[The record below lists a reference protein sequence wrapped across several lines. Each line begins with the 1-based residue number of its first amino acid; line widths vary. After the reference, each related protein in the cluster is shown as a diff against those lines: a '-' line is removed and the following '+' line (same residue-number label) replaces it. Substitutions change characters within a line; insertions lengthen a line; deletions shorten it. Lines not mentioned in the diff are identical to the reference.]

1 MLRLRYRPHGDL
13 RQRLSRAGRHQVPR
27 LRECSGMSLDAQHGY
42 AAKTLDPPLVHDRLM
57 GAIGPI
63 KDSLAI

>member
-27 LRECSGMSLDAQHGY
+27 LRQRSQMTPEALADSVATAEAHS
-42 AAKTLDPPLVHDRLM
+42 
-57 GAIGPI
+57 AI
-63 KDSLAI
+63 